1 MLRKRA
7 PLDDDH
13 DLIDLLE
20 RELEQGV
27 HIDRSPEVEET
38 STESSLG
45 GLVVTEEHALVKELK
60 KE

>member
-1 MLRKRA
+1 MLTRRA
-7 PLDDDH
+7 PLDDDE

-27 HIDRSPEVEET
+27 HIDRLPEVEEM
-38 STESSLG
+38 STESTLG
-45 GLVVTEEHALVKELK
+45 GLVATEEHAMVKELK

>member
-7 PLDDDH
+7 PLDDE

-27 HIDRSPEVEET
+27 HIDRSPEVEKT
-38 STESSLG
+38 STESTLG
-45 GLVVTEEHALVKELK
+45 GLVTTEEHALVNELK